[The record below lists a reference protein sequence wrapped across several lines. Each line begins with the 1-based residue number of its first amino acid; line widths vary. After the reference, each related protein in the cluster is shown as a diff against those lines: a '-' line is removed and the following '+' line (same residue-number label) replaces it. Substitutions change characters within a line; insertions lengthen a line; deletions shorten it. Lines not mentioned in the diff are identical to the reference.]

1 MSKLRPT
8 PAFMKRLEFLSS
20 GRLYLKDAVKS
31 ITFSYTIRGEGS
43 SGIRWARERER
54 NLPVWPRLCTER
66 GDGELTSPHRN
77 CNFYLGKCVVSL

>member
-1 MSKLRPT
+1 
-8 PAFMKRLEFLSS
+8 MKRLEFLSS

-54 NLPVWPRLCTER
+54 DPN
-66 GDGELTSPHRN
+66 RN
-77 CNFYLGKCVVSL
+77 CNLIGSIHVTCISVSTTTDSL

>member
-1 MSKLRPT
+1 
-8 PAFMKRLEFLSS
+8 MKRLEFLSS

-54 NLPVWPRLCTER
+54 ERERAITCLAQALCREK
-66 GDGELTSPHRN
+66 GW
-77 CNFYLGKCVVSL
+77 

>member
-43 SGIRWARERER
+43 SGIRWAGERERER
-54 NLPVWPRLCTER
+54 DLHISGPGSV
-66 GDGELTSPHRN
+66 HREGMVN
-77 CNFYLGKCVVSL
+77 

>member
-43 SGIRWARERER
+43 SGIRWAGERERER
-54 NLPVWPRLCTER
+54 ERDLPIWPRLCT
-66 GDGELTSPHRN
+66 
-77 CNFYLGKCVVSL
+77 